1 MVDARD
7 SDGASGTKVREA
19 IRQGNRDAFEQ
30 MMPKVLWVYW
40 DELRKYIK

>member
-19 IRQGNRDAFEQ
+19 LKNDDKKAFEQ
-30 MMPKVLWVYW
+30 MMPRELWKYYE
-40 DELRKYIK
+40 ELKKYIQ